1 MAAEDPTGDWYRH
14 FRKRASGRSFAAA
27 LAFSAVFHLSMVT
40 VFRIVTYIPRED
52 IHFARFDIVSVP
64 VSAAPSEGQPGEPAA
79 GSSGPQ
85 LALRGIGGEG
95 NRANLQLP
103 TIEFAELGRLKVREE
118 SVPDPARPESLF
130 REPSDDSW
138 ARFSRGLSN
147 MSKTLTG
154 LRLSGQETDGDSGPI
169 ASTTAK
175 APLPASRP
183 AEGFEA
189 YVVWAS
195 DPRDR
200 KLLFA
205 PPIEALWNVEPSQFN
220 QPIEMV
226 LQVSPLGRVVDATNP
241 NPSAL
246 ADAVQ
251 MAALEY
257 RFEPLSV
264 ENGANQFA
272 TLRIERERKGTAP

>member
-1 MAAEDPTGDWYRH
+1 MAAGDPAGDWYRH
-14 FRKRASGRSFAAA
+14 FRRRAGDRSFAAA
-27 LAFSAVFHLSMVT
+27 LIFSAVFHLSMVT

-64 VSAAPSEGQPGEPAA
+64 RSVAGEGRPAA
-79 GSSGPQ
+79 EIPSDSAGPQ
-85 LALRGIGGEG
+85 LALRGISEEG
-95 NRANLQLP
+95 TRLRLP
-103 TIEFAELGRLKVREE
+103 TLEFAELDRLRVREE
-118 SVPDPARPESLF
+118 SVPDPVRPESVF

-138 ARFSRGLSN
+138 ALFSRGLSN

-154 LRLSGQETDGDSGPI
+154 LRLFNRESEGSSSSI
-169 ASTTAK
+169 AAPTAK

-195 DPRDR
+195 APRDR

-205 PPIEALWNVEPSQFN
+205 PPIEVLWNLDSGQFT

-226 LQVSPLGRVVDATNP
+226 LQVSPLGLVVDATNP
-241 NPSAL
+241 NPSEL

-251 MAALEY
+251 MVALKY
-257 RFEPLSV
+257 RFAPLSV
-264 ENGANQFA
+264 ENGTNQFA
-272 TLRIERERKGTAP
+272 TLRIERERKGATP

>member
-1 MAAEDPTGDWYRH
+1 MAAGNPAGGWYRH
-14 FRKRASGRSFAAA
+14 FRKGEGSRSFAAA
-27 LAFSAVFHLSMVT
+27 LIFSAVFHLSMVT

-52 IHFARFDIVSVP
+52 MQFAKFDIVSVP
-64 VSAAPSEGQPGEPAA
+64 RPVAGGEEPPPDTPPG
-79 GSSGPQ
+79 STGPQ
-85 LALRGIGGEG
+85 LALRGIGVEG
-95 NRANLQLP
+95 GRASLQLP

-118 SVPDPARPESLF
+118 SVPDPARPESDF

-154 LRLSGQETDGDSGPI
+154 LRFLGQGADGSAGSISPPV
-169 ASTTAK
+169 AK

-189 YVVWAS
+189 YVVWAT
-195 DPRDR
+195 DPKDR

-205 PPIEALWNVEPSQFN
+205 PPIEALWNVEPGQLA

-226 LQVSPLGRVVDATNP
+226 LQVSPLGEVVDATNP
-241 NPSAL
+241 NPSEL

-251 MAALEY
+251 MAALKY

-272 TLRIERERKGTAP
+272 TLRVERERKGAAP